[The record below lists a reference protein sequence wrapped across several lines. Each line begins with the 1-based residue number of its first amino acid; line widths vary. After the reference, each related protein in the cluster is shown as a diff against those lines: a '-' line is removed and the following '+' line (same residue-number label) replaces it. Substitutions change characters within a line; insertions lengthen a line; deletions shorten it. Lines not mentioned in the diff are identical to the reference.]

1 MSGKEEILPDFFDAS
16 KPAGSHDTRSWA
28 VANKRGAFLN
38 LMIKYNTALMKGR

>member
-28 VANKRGAFLN
+28 EANKRGTFLH
-38 LMIKYNTALMKGR
+38 LMIKYNTAVTKGR